1 MTWLV
6 NKDGK
11 IYRMLGLI
19 GNQDGMT
26 RLLASNW
33 ECRID
38 WQPRWVDRI
47 ISFQIGMAKCLKTK
61 MG

>member
-1 MTWLV
+1 
-6 NKDGK
+6 
-11 IYRMLGLI
+11 MLGLI
-19 GNQDGMT
+19 GNQDGMKG
-26 RLLASNW
+26 LLASNW

-47 ISFQIGMAKCLKTK
+47 ISFQIGMVKCLKTK